1 MKLTV
6 LIENT
11 TKNEL
16 LSEHG
21 LSLYLETKNHKILF
35 DSGQSGKFIENA
47 KALQIDLGKVDLF
60 ILSHGHYDHGGG
72 LEEFLKINKTA
83 LVYAHKNA
91 FDKHYSKRP
100 VGIKE
105 IGVKKPNIGKR
116 LILNDNFLRIDEE
129 LVLFSKITEKK
140 YYPQSNKS
148 LLIKKNNQFINDDFI
163 HEQNLLIK
171 ENNQYFLIAGCAHK
185 GMINIIN
192 SARELIND
200 DIKVAIGGLHLYS
213 HSLGTTEPKEKVKE
227 IAKELKSKNIILYT
241 GHCTGEEAFNIL
253 KNEMKDSIKAIY
265 TGFSTTF

>member
-1 MKLTV
+1 MKFTV

-11 TKNEL
+11 SKDKL
-16 LSEHG
+16 IPEHG

-47 KALQIDLGKVDLF
+47 KALQIDLEKVDIF

-91 FDKHYSKRP
+91 FDQHYSKRP
-100 VGIKE
+100 NGIKE

-116 LILNDNFLRIDEE
+116 LILNDDFLRIDEE
-129 LVLFSKITEKK
+129 LVLFSKITENK
-140 YYPQSNKS
+140 YYPKSNKS
-148 LLIKKNNQFINDDFI
+148 LLIKKNNQLINDDFI

-171 ENNQYFLIAGCAHK
+171 ESNQYYLIAGCAHK

-200 DIKVAIGGLHLYS
+200 DIQVVIGGLHLYS

-227 IAKELKSKNIILYT
+227 MAEELKRKNINLYT
-241 GHCTGEEAFNIL
+241 GHCTGEEAFEII
-253 KNEMKDSIKAIY
+253 KEKMNENIKAIY
-265 TGFSTTF
+265 TGFSAII